1 MTATDNEFLNE
12 YKHLDKICS
21 EMYSCSS
28 GVSEYISEMEENR
41 SQGIRCV
48 FGWERDYQNLKHMR
62 WLRNQLVHDEYPEEC
77 TKEDVETAKH
87 FYERMFSQQDPLAQ
101 LHQALEKKMPRVSA
115 SKNVI
120 ENAPVS
126 TNEKKGK
133 TDLVVDVIFL
143 AVSLALAITRINEG
157 KMVWWFMMAIWLVKT
172 VIDVVKRIKK
182 TKGK

>member
-1 MTATDNEFLNE
+1 
-12 YKHLDKICS
+12 
-21 EMYSCSS
+21 
-28 GVSEYISEMEENR
+28 
-41 SQGIRCV
+41 
-48 FGWERDYQNLKHMR
+48 
-62 WLRNQLVHDEYPEEC
+62 
-77 TKEDVETAKH
+77 
-87 FYERMFSQQDPLAQ
+87 
-101 LHQALEKKMPRVSA
+101 MPHVSA

-126 TNEKKGK
+126 TNEKNGK

-157 KMVWWFMMAIWLVKT
+157 KMVWWFMTAIWLVKT